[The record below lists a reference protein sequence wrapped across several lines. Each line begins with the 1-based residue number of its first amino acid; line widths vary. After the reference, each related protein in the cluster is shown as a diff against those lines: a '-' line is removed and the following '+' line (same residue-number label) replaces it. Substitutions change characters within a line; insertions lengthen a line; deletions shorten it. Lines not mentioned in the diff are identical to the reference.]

1 MRLRAEKYFLS
12 ITLCFCTLL
21 SYEDFEEY
29 FKILNTKQNV
39 ELGNLQNPFFNP
51 TFEKIKDIKIIAIM
65 LDRVKIDN
73 KWYKKGDKIG
83 EAVITDITTKEII
96 LRYDTLDFKIA
107 FKNNDKI
114 NIY

>member
-1 MRLRAEKYFLS
+1 M
-12 ITLCFCTLL
+12 L

-83 EAVITDITTKEII
+83 
-96 LRYDTLDFKIA
+96 RP
-107 FKNNDKI
+107 
-114 NIY
+114 

>member
-1 MRLRAEKYFLS
+1 M
-12 ITLCFCTLL
+12 CFCTLL

-29 FKILNTKQNV
+29 FKILNTKQSI

-51 TFEKIKDIKIIAIM
+51 TFEKIKEIKITAIM
-65 LDRVKIDN
+65 LDRVKINN
-73 KWYKKGDKIG
+73 KWYKKGDKIE

-96 LRYDTLDFKIA
+96 LKYDTLDFKIA
-107 FKNNDKI
+107 FKNNGKI

>member
-1 MRLRAEKYFLS
+1 M
-12 ITLCFCTLL
+12 L

-73 KWYKKGDKIG
+73 KWYKKGDKIE

>member
-1 MRLRAEKYFLS
+1 M
-12 ITLCFCTLL
+12 L

-51 TFEKIKDIKIIAIM
+51 TFEKIKDIKITAIM

-73 KWYKKGDKIG
+73 KWYKKGDKIE

>member
-1 MRLRAEKYFLS
+1 M
-12 ITLCFCTLL
+12 L

-29 FKILNTKQNV
+29 FKILNTKQSI

-51 TFEKIKDIKIIAIM
+51 TFEKIKEIKITAII
-65 LDRVKIDN
+65 LDRVKINN
-73 KWYKKGDKIG
+73 KWYKKGDNIG
-83 EAVITDITTKEII
+83 EAVITDIATKEII

-107 FKNNDKI
+107 FKNNGKI